1 MSRYCLG
8 DPLHRTRAT
17 PPSQAMDLGTVQLVA
32 TEPMARQPRLTEN
45 QDLKLQ
51 VQIAGEQARDEAA
64 FRVMTKREVS
74 ELKAMADITD
84 IRELIMRHK
93 FGNAKQTLQS
103 IKAILDKSD
112 SEDEDAL
119 PSKNLGNDS
128 NGGFVMQCK
137 ICHQVRGKQH
147 WFKPQWVA
155 CQPVI
160 RNHHGYDYDRCKK
173 CVQPQQ
179 DALPSNNVGN
189 DTNGGFVMQCK
200 ICHQVRGKQH
210 WFKPQWVAYQPVI
223 RNHHG
228 YDYDR
233 CKLCCKLA
241 DVGTSKQPPAVPAT
255 PGTVL
260 LESLYEVRKKARGRS
275 RTPHRSPGRCD
286 GGRRR
291 SRTPSRRRRHQDQGP
306 GRKECLR
313 DHLAHLHARQ
323 KL

>member
-1 MSRYCLG
+1 
-8 DPLHRTRAT
+8 
-17 PPSQAMDLGTVQLVA
+17 
-32 TEPMARQPRLTEN
+32 
-45 QDLKLQ
+45 
-51 VQIAGEQARDEAA
+51 
-64 FRVMTKREVS
+64 
-74 ELKAMADITD
+74 MADITD

-119 PSKNLGNDS
+119 PSNNVGNDS
-128 NGGFVMQCK
+128 NGGFFMQCK
-137 ICHQVRGKQH
+137 ICHQVRGK
-147 WFKPQWVA
+147 
-155 CQPVI
+155 
-160 RNHHGYDYDRCKK
+160 
-173 CVQPQQ
+173 
-179 DALPSNNVGN
+179 L
-189 DTNGGFVMQCK
+189 
-200 ICHQVRGKQH
+200 H

-260 LESLYEVRKKARGRS
+260 LEALYEVRKKARGQS